1 MKNLVALALSSV
13 LVGCTSNQAD
23 LGELERRPLGS
34 SCPTPII
41 DFIDNELII
50 QLPKTIISAYF
61 NGENFYK
68 LTILENRE
76 EPEHFFPGRDS
87 NFNLPAE
94 YSRYNDQEHL
104 KELKKY

>member
-13 LVGCTSNQAD
+13 LVGCTSNQVD
-23 LGELERRPLGS
+23 LGELERRFSES

-41 DFIDNELII
+41 DSINNELII
-50 QLPKTIISAYF
+50 QFPKTIISAYN

-68 LTILENRE
+68 ITIFENRE
-76 EPEHFFPGRDS
+76 EPVNYFSDANL
-87 NFNLPAE
+87 NFDLPAK
-94 YSRYNDQEHL
+94 YSIFNNQEHL